1 MALLLKEDSDLMS
14 KVLRVGIDGTSGD
27 ASARGGE
34 PYVELTDLAAE
45 LKSEAADA
53 ADPLERW
60 ADVSARR
67 SLFDRA
73 LVGRLSS
80 THTPVVDYLIGT
92 YRRCDEQRR
101 RISRPTPA
109 QEELYAYVAE
119 LCVSYT
125 SIALLNPSMFPQ
137 PAEV

>member
-80 THTPVVDYLIGT
+80 TAETMPRLPEVVGREGIWLADV
-92 YRRCDEQRR
+92 DESS
-101 RISRPTPA
+101 ILDGDARPLP
-109 QEELYAYVAE
+109 
-119 LCVSYT
+119 
-125 SIALLNPSMFPQ
+125 
-137 PAEV
+137 